1 MILSELEKSLL
12 FILSSTLIKPLLGS
26 DGESIGD
33 RDVHYHRDVVLQFH
47 FQPDRKYLNDFANR
61 HDLVYHSKILD
72 QYYKF
77 VNKRVRRR
85 N

>member
-12 FILSSTLIKPLLGS
+12 FILSSTLIKPLLGNYA
-26 DGESIGD
+26 ESIGD